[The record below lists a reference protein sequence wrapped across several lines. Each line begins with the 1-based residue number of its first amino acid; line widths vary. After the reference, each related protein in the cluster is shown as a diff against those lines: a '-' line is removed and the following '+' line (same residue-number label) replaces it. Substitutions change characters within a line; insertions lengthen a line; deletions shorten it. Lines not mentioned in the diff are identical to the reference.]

1 MKNTQRARALRK
13 NQTDAEQLL
22 WKYLRS
28 RQLNGFK
35 FRRQV
40 PIGPYI
46 VDFLCMSLK
55 LIVEVD
61 GSQHM
66 SNLQYDNSRTLYLE
80 NHGFHVVRYWNNEV
94 LSQTGCV
101 LEALT
106 LTLSQRER
114 EQNRVLD

>member
-1 MKNTQRARALRK
+1 MTHAKHARARELRK
-13 NQTDAEQLL
+13 NQTDAERLL
-22 WKYLRS
+22 WKQLRS

-66 SNLQYDNSRTLYLE
+66 SSLHYDSSRTRYLE
-80 NHGFHVVRYWNNEV
+80 SHGFHVVRYWNNEV
-94 LSQTGCV
+94 LSQTDSV

-114 EQNRVLD
+114 EQI